1 MPNVAIESTATYTF
15 QVKVDEETYRN
26 LASDDPDV
34 VDAAEEAVREAAM
47 DVDPMEGPGCH
58 IISREGYA
66 VVHL

>member
-1 MPNVAIESTATYTF
+1 MPNVAIESTVTYTF
-15 QVKVDEETYRN
+15 QVEVDEATYRD